1 MAHKR
6 EIQAECSGHATLK
19 RQSLEFEQAKAAGIY
34 NTVLEKRKIWREISP
49 KINCMSS
56 IVLFSKPLFCFFF
69 FVCFSKGY
77 DMHAWL
83 ILDIGQK

>member
-1 MAHKR
+1 MAYKR
-6 EIQAECSGHATLK
+6 EIQAECSGSATLK

-34 NTVLEKRKIWREISP
+34 NRVLEKRKIWREIAP

-56 IVLFSKPLFCFFF
+56 IVLFSKPLCSISFFCG
-69 FVCFSKGY
+69 FSKGY
-77 DMHAWL
+77 DIHAWL